1 MLAGLVGST
10 LVMGDGSRLLGY
22 GDVAESTPV
31 TCQGSSSLE
40 LVRQ

>member
-1 MLAGLVGST
+1 MLAGLAGSV
-10 LVMGDGSRLLGY
+10 LVVGDGSRLLGY